1 IHHFDIHRKEKIV
14 SKDFIPPVDP
24 VHIVVTSGASC
35 PDTLVDSVILKILG
49 YFPRAKSVYDVM
61 HALESART

>member
-1 IHHFDIHRKEKIV
+1 
-14 SKDFIPPVDP
+14 VDP

-49 YFPRAKSVYDVM
+49 YFPSAKSVYDVM